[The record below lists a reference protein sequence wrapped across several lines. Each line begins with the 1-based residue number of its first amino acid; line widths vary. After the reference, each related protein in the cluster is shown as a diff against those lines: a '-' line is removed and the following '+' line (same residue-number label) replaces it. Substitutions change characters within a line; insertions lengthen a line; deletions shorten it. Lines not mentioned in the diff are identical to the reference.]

1 MDAEINQKHSNPII
15 IMPQEYYYTC
25 CWKDCNLVYREQGKL
40 LNHCYTDHIIS
51 LNENLLEYQCHW
63 NSCKGAGFENKVG
76 LFYHLR
82 DTHLSFRLLEQKSNS
97 IQQTADQASKEGLIQ
112 QQTIYS
118 NSLNTSKHT
127 EPLTN
132 SEKIWHQ
139 NDDKIRMTNVLKR
152 KYAEKNLTLS
162 SKIALPK
169 EDQIIII
176 DDDEEEEINNKLVK
190 SNNSLLTPFIST
202 CSFSTAA
209 TIKNPVINSNN
220 LAYTATGSSS
230 KQNNNAVNIDK
241 SQTDTQQSHSKK
253 LTSPQLPNN
262 NQLVGN
268 NNSSQVAIN
277 RIYSNANDILHK
289 NNSHQS
295 LRILPQQIIY
305 NKNDN
310 KNNSLVINIAATPSL
325 FSSSLQNSSI
335 DSQSSQSIQFQTKNQ
350 LSQNKQQS
358 IPNINSSLQ
367 TIAEKNVQESF
378 HSEKSTSSLSTNKR
392 SDDKLRSAWADL
404 LANKAKL
411 RGEADAEE
419 TNNETYLTRT
429 RKKLNAKQKV
439 NNNNLNE
446 FNIITK
452 GLVCEWES
460 CNKVYR
466 TRNHLKAHMIAMHL
480 GDVLDV
486 KIKK

>member
-1 MDAEINQKHSNPII
+1 
-15 IMPQEYYYTC
+15 
-25 CWKDCNLVYREQGKL
+25 EQGKL

-268 NNSSQVAIN
+268 NNSSQNITISDNNIDKSIYTNEYHKIN
-277 RIYSNANDILHK
+277 KLTKPNVS
-289 NNSHQS
+289 S
-295 LRILPQQIIY
+295 
-305 NKNDN
+305 
-310 KNNSLVINIAATPSL
+310 IAPSL

-480 GDVLDV
+480 
-486 KIKK
+486 

>member
-1 MDAEINQKHSNPII
+1 MFSKYQYINRKHSGSQSPQLTQQQQPSPLRIQPSSSIQPQPQSPELTAYSKNDKETLYHSSMFRPPSPLQFNNNSSTNAAAPNQKHVFSVFNSSNNNIETTDPIFRHPSSSSTPTPHDHDSIKSNSTQQHNKQPSQTFNDSSPPTPSNNSGYNIHRDSHSNTFTSLTGPPLAGQANTLINPEIRPLKSITSLEQVYKMKFFDEKKPTWKFWILLYMDAEINQKHSNPII

-169 EDQIIII
+169 E
-176 DDDEEEEINNKLVK
+176 
-190 SNNSLLTPFIST
+190 
-202 CSFSTAA
+202 
-209 TIKNPVINSNN
+209 
-220 LAYTATGSSS
+220 
-230 KQNNNAVNIDK
+230 
-241 SQTDTQQSHSKK
+241 
-253 LTSPQLPNN
+253 
-262 NQLVGN
+262 
-268 NNSSQVAIN
+268 
-277 RIYSNANDILHK
+277 
-289 NNSHQS
+289 
-295 LRILPQQIIY
+295 
-305 NKNDN
+305 
-310 KNNSLVINIAATPSL
+310 
-325 FSSSLQNSSI
+325 
-335 DSQSSQSIQFQTKNQ
+335 
-350 LSQNKQQS
+350 
-358 IPNINSSLQ
+358 
-367 TIAEKNVQESF
+367 
-378 HSEKSTSSLSTNKR
+378 
-392 SDDKLRSAWADL
+392 
-404 LANKAKL
+404 
-411 RGEADAEE
+411 
-419 TNNETYLTRT
+419 
-429 RKKLNAKQKV
+429 
-439 NNNNLNE
+439 
-446 FNIITK
+446 
-452 GLVCEWES
+452 
-460 CNKVYR
+460 
-466 TRNHLKAHMIAMHL
+466 
-480 GDVLDV
+480 
-486 KIKK
+486 